1 MMSMRRKKGKLQE
14 ILSKALYADNP
25 SLYIISYRD
34 FDTINSIPLLE
45 FIEISHNFE
54 IIPAT
59 RIVQITKEEKIIY
72 QKGISEFKNE
82 K

>member
-1 MMSMRRKKGKLQE
+1 MGKKKGKLQE
-14 ILSKALYADNP
+14 ILSKAIYADNP
-25 SLYIISYRD
+25 AMYIISYRD
-34 FDTINSIPLLE
+34 FNKIISTPLLE

-59 RIVQITKEEKIIY
+59 RIIQITKGGRIIY
-72 QKGISEFKNE
+72 QKRISEFKNE

>member
-1 MMSMRRKKGKLQE
+1 MRRKKGKLQE

-34 FDTINSIPLLE
+34 FDTMNSIPLLE

>member
-1 MMSMRRKKGKLQE
+1 MRRKKGKLQE

-34 FDTINSIPLLE
+34 FDTMNSIPLLE

-59 RIVQITKEEKIIY
+59 RIVQITKEERIIY

>member
-1 MMSMRRKKGKLQE
+1 MVRKKKGKLQE

-25 SLYIISYRD
+25 AAYLILYRD
-34 FDTINSIPLLE
+34 FNTLISIPLLE
-45 FIEISHNFE
+45 FIDISHNFE

-59 RIVQITKEEKIIY
+59 RIIQIIKEDKIIY
-72 QKGISEFKNE
+72 QKKNTRIY

>member
-1 MMSMRRKKGKLQE
+1 MRRKKGKLQE

-25 SLYIISYRD
+25 SLYIVSYRD
-34 FDTINSIPLLE
+34 FDTMNSIPLLE